1 MKVSVS
7 VLGVR
12 RGESGGR
19 HRRGEALWCSRCPFI
34 GVEAGRRAVREELD
48 GQRRW
53 VLMTFSTPVMGLKIE
68 GNGREGDR
76 MER

>member
-1 MKVSVS
+1 VGGAVWRDGEEQSKAVMKVSVS

-34 GVEAGRRAVREELD
+34 GVEAGRRAVRE
-48 GQRRW
+48 
-53 VLMTFSTPVMGLKIE
+53 
-68 GNGREGDR
+68 
-76 MER
+76 